1 MSVCTLILLV
11 GCVTSIPSTL
21 VIITY
26 VFVLVVISFTGYT
39 RTTVMND
46 EHATTETRTPPGD
59 LALVEAFLNTTSFER
74 DEDELAEPADMT
86 AFLHEHELA
95 DPGETFDADGVAR
108 LLELREALRALLL
121 SHHGEEVDR
130 GAVASL
136 EAAAAG
142 APLIVAFAPDGETR
156 LEPAL
161 GGVEGVLGR
170 LLAIVARAEADG
182 TWHRM
187 KACPAD
193 DCRWAF
199 YDHSRNRSRTWCD
212 MAVCGNRA
220 KARTYRT
227 RAARRGD
234 A

>member
-1 MSVCTLILLV
+1 M
-11 GCVTSIPSTL
+11 
-21 VIITY
+21 
-26 VFVLVVISFTGYT
+26 
-39 RTTVMND
+39 TVMS
-46 EHATTETRTPPGD
+46 EQPAPTEARTPPSGLD
-59 LALVEAFLNTTSFER
+59 LIEAFLNTTSFER
-74 DEDELAEPADMT
+74 DEDDLAEPADMT
-86 AFLHEHELA
+86 AFLHRHDLA
-95 DPGETFDADGVAR
+95 APGEAFGPADVAR
-108 LLELREALRALLL
+108 LLELREALRAVLL

-130 GAVASL
+130 DAVARL

-142 APLIVAFAPDGETR
+142 APLVVGFAPDGESR

-161 GGVEGVLGR
+161 GGVEGVLAR
-170 LLAIVARAEADG
+170 FLAIVARAEAEG
-182 TWHRM
+182 TWARM

-220 KARTYRT
+220 KARTYRK
-227 RAARRGD
+227 RAARRGE